1 MIDKG
6 ALLGAA
12 PYYRYCAQWW
22 VDMDVARC
30 VLKSSSMA
38 MGVINANSDLKLG
51 TDCTFSL
58 SVHAQ

>member
-1 MIDKG
+1 M
-6 ALLGAA
+6 
-12 PYYRYCAQWW
+12 